1 MSATQTPNEE
11 ENLSN
16 DLRCSR
22 CDSILPP
29 HALFCGKCGEQLQDE
44 TEKAQWSWLW
54 PVIILLSA
62 LAANLAAFLLP
73 GTVVR
78 LTIEAWF
85 LFVCP
90 GMALV
95 RLFHFKEAAVEWTLA
110 LALSFAIDALIA
122 GMLLYTGKW
131 SPVAT
136 LVGVTSLSVGSA
148 IAQLAHIVFHRAVGS
163 TDDIT
168 IRLRR
173 PHPALA
179 RPQRLLKL
187 PPVARLW
194 KPDTRLPLGLA
205 MLLIVLTVVASVC
218 SPVYKSPSTSRA
230 TALSNAPPTQSSSDT
245 ATKSAATPAASP
257 ATDAVIV
264 MDNVNQIDNFD
275 PQGQRFAAAQLFVS
289 LASIGDRIG
298 IVRITSSPTPA
309 KILDLQTIKNSSD
322 PEQIQS
328 KLSGTF
334 FGPID
339 PNPTAFFTPAL
350 QTAGNMLRLEPAT
363 DQKDILLITD
373 AVALSGD
380 QNTCPGSPDNFHN
393 WFCVVNTLKS
403 QGISVVL
410 LGFTRPGSATELPT
424 AKRYIEAQG
433 GKVLQIA
440 DGDNLPEEL
449 SRVFSALLSPGS
461 QNSLSKNLGRGPQ

>member
-1 MSATQTPNEE
+1 MSATQTSNEE

-22 CDSILPP
+22 CDSILPSR
-29 HALFCGKCGEQLQDE
+29 ALFCGKCGEQLQDE
-44 TEKAQWSWLW
+44 TEKAQSSWLW

-73 GTVVR
+73 GAVVR
-78 LTIEAWF
+78 LAIEAWF

-95 RLFHFKEAAVEWTLA
+95 RFFHFKEAAVEWTLA

-122 GMLLYTGKW
+122 GMLLFAGKW
-131 SPVAT
+131 SPTAT
-136 LVGVTSLSVGSA
+136 LVVVTSLSVGSA
-148 IAQLAHIVFHRAVGS
+148 IAQLAQIVFHRAVES
-163 TDDIT
+163 TGDIT
-168 IRLRR
+168 IKLKR

-179 RPQRLLKL
+179 RPQQLLK
-187 PPVARLW
+187 PPLVARLW

-205 MLLIVLTVVASVC
+205 TLLIVLTVVASVW
-218 SPVYKSPSTSRA
+218 SPVYKSQSTSRA
-230 TALSNAPPTQSSSDT
+230 TALSNTPPTQSSSGT
-245 ATKSAATPAASP
+245 ATKAP